1 MLPSKSKSGLFEASV
16 NKGTPATPRAGKL
29 GRVGSAKADPA
40 STFLQQSSRHSID
53 RSPKSVDSRPKTT
66 TPDKQPR
73 SAKGSE
79 LQTQLSAVQEDL
91 KKAKEQLASVEN
103 EKSQILEEL
112 KSAKRS
118 ADEANDKLQDA
129 LVSQRI
135 AEEAAEIDKFRA
147 DELEQAGIE
156 AAQKREDERQ
166 KELDTVRNQ
175 HAVDVAALVATTQ
188 ELQRVKQ
195 ELAMTTEAKNS
206 ALIHA
211 DDAMKIAEI
220 NADKVELLSR
230 EVSRLKTLLDSTL
243 ECKNN
248 EASELV
254 EKGMDLQAQLN
265 LAKEDLKKINEQL
278 VSVEIEKTHILEE
291 LNEVKRLADE
301 GNEKLEESLAAQKG
315 AEDALET
322 HKIRA
327 SELEQDSIKSAQKR
341 EEEWQ
346 KKLESIENHHALD
359 VAALLSATEELENV
373 KHELT
378 LAINAKNSALSQACE
393 ATKTAEENA
402 GKLELLSGEM
412 THLKVVLDSKMEL
425 ESEVFGL
432 KSELEKAKAA
442 ESRLVEL
449 EALVEGLRIEVTD
462 AKKAESDASHLM
474 DEWKKKTELL
484 EVKLEEANELRKTS
498 SETLASATKQLEE
511 SNAVL
516 QDRECKVAA
525 LRGQVESLKL
535 DVARLKTELDESSQ
549 HLDIAQ
555 QEAEE
560 LGKMIVV
567 LKSELQIVEEA
578 KIDAQSNEKMAALNI
593 QNLTEE
599 KYKLE
604 NDLDITHSEL
614 EKVKKAMEGL
624 ASALHEVSTEA
635 RETQEKFLIK
645 QSELKNSH
653 AQIEELKVTIERN
666 QENYEVTLEK
676 AKHEIACL
684 QDTVQCFEKELENSR
699 SVWDSEALDFVS
711 SIKRSEEE
719 IITMKTDMDKITDS
733 LKEAELRVSA
743 AKEEELRLLDKL
755 KHLES
760 EANAANIAAEEAKAE
775 SLLLKEMLLDKEN
788 ELQNTSQENDDLR
801 IRETAALE
809 KVKELSHMLS
819 EAAAKKPDENGE
831 ISSNS
836 KQSDRTISVDPLEEN
851 TDDQDGEEKPES
863 EVPSEK
869 PEEHSMDKGVPEEE
883 KTNNSAQE
891 EEPLDAGGKTWE
903 NGKTTDK
910 DLSTDREHETE
921 STYDEL
927 DLKADGVSFDVV
939 FGLATDNIENG
950 ASSPDKQQQQQQQQK
965 KKKAFMQ
972 KFGSLLKKKSNH
984 K

>member
-1 MLPSKSKSGLFEASV
+1 MRPGSADCYHSHLFLLFCLIWVLAYIERRSGLFEASV

-29 GRVGSAKADPA
+29 GRAGSAKADPA
-40 STFLQQSSRHSID
+40 SPFLQQSSRHSID

-73 SAKGSE
+73 TAKGSE

-91 KKAKEQLASVEN
+91 KKAKDQLASVEK

-118 ADEANDKLQDA
+118 ADDANDKLQDA
-129 LVSQRI
+129 L
-135 AEEAAEIDKFRA
+135 
-147 DELEQAGIE
+147 
-156 AAQKREDERQ
+156 AAQKREEERQ

-188 ELQRVKQ
+188 DLQRVKQ

-243 ECKNN
+243 ESKNN
-248 EASELV
+248 EASEL
-254 EKGMDLQAQLN
+254 
-265 LAKEDLKKINEQL
+265 
-278 VSVEIEKTHILEE
+278 
-291 LNEVKRLADE
+291 
-301 GNEKLEESLAAQKG
+301 
-315 AEDALET
+315 
-322 HKIRA
+322 
-327 SELEQDSIKSAQKR
+327 
-341 EEEWQ
+341 
-346 KKLESIENHHALD
+346 
-359 VAALLSATEELENV
+359 
-373 KHELT
+373 
-378 LAINAKNSALSQACE
+378 
-393 ATKTAEENA
+393 
-402 GKLELLSGEM
+402 
-412 THLKVVLDSKMEL
+412 L
-425 ESEVFGL
+425 ESEVFEL

-449 EALVEGLRIEVTD
+449 GALIEGLRIEVTD

-474 DEWKKKTELL
+474 DEWKKKTKLL
-484 EVKLEEANELRKTS
+484 EVQLEEANESRKTS

-511 SNAVL
+511 SSAVL
-516 QDRECKVAA
+516 QDKECEVAA

-535 DVARLKTELDESSQ
+535 DVARHKTELDESSQ
-549 HLDIAQ
+549 YLDIAQ
-555 QEAEE
+555 QEAAE

-578 KIDAQSNEKMAALNI
+578 KIHAQSNEKMATLNI
-593 QNLTEE
+593 QSLTEE
-599 KYKLE
+599 KNKLE
-604 NDLDITHSEL
+604 NDLDITQSEL

-653 AQIEELKVTIERN
+653 TQIEELKVTIERN

-676 AKHEIACL
+676 AKHEIGCL
-684 QDTVQCFEKELENSR
+684 QDTVQCFERELENSR
-699 SVWDSEALDFVS
+699 SVWDSKALDFVS

-760 EANAANIAAEEAKAE
+760 EANAANIVAEEAKAE

-788 ELQNTSQENDDLR
+788 ELQNISQENDDLR

-819 EAAAKKPDENGE
+819 EATAKKPEENGE

-836 KQSDRTISVDPLEEN
+836 KQSDQTIS
-851 TDDQDGEEKPES
+851 TD
-863 EVPSEK
+863 
-869 PEEHSMDKGVPEEE
+869 
-883 KTNNSAQE
+883 NSAQE
-891 EEPLDAGGKTWE
+891 EEALDARGKTWE
-903 NGKTTDK
+903 NGKTMDK

-927 DLKADGVSFDVV
+927 DSKTDGVSFDVA
-939 FGLATDNIENG
+939 FGLAMDNIENG
-950 ASSPDKQQQQQQQQK
+950 ASSPDKQQQQQQK

-984 K
+984 NWITCSVIYQLSNGNQFMCYVASDHVRRMLIPQCIHGLIYKLSKSF